1 VIPPIIVALAAGTL
15 FGAGLAV
22 SGMADP
28 QRVRGFLDLFGAWDP
43 TLAFVMG
50 GAILPMAVAWRIQ
63 KRVTT
68 PLAAEQYALPTS
80 RTIDPR
86 LMGGAALFGIGWGV
100 AGLCPGPA
108 IADLAIAPVPAALFV
123 AGMFAGMTL
132 HRLLPAA
139 RIPSPILANRK
150 IDVIRSALIFVVA
163 AYMLW
168 QSAGAFFGTTIRV

>member
-1 VIPPIIVALAAGTL
+1 MKRPIAFALIAGAL

-50 GAILPMAVAWRIQ
+50 GALIPMAVAWRIQ
-63 KRVTT
+63 KRMPT
-68 PLAAEQYALPTS
+68 PMAAERFALPTA
-80 RTIDPR
+80 RDLDPR
-86 LMGGAALFGIGWGV
+86 LIGGAALFGIGWGV

-108 IADLAIAPVPAALFV
+108 IAGLAIAPVPAAIFV
-123 AGMFAGMTL
+123 VAMLGGMIL

-139 RIPSPILANRK
+139 PVTQPKLETSN
-150 IDVIRSALIFVVA
+150 V
-163 AYMLW
+163 
-168 QSAGAFFGTTIRV
+168 